1 MSLEYVQAVFELSP
15 ASGNELV
22 IMLACA
28 MRADFDGHFSPG
40 LNYLQTHAR
49 CEKRTVQRILKNLT
63 TAEEIRMVKKGDGAG
78 HKTVFRFGKK
88 YCAAVVEI
96 RRLWQEK
103 RVTPTTPFSNE
114 KRVTPTT
121 PFSDK
126 KGDILCSTH
135 INIINTKKEK
145 ENGVGLTNDFQAK
158 NLPKSQPDFLQLFP
172 ALAEFLTENFPNLP
186 PDNYT
191 NFFNY
196 HSDRETTFKGA
207 ADLQTKFKGWSRRA
221 AKLYEEKSNGKNIKP
236 VGSTARKSTVQKLRE
251 QAELH
256 GPAGDSRA
264 DFESWFNGES
274 AKNPAVKGLTG

>member
-1 MSLEYVQAVFELSP
+1 M
-15 ASGNELV
+15 
-22 IMLACA
+22 C
-28 MRADFDGHFSPG
+28 
-40 LNYLQTHAR
+40 
-49 CEKRTVQRILKNLT
+49 
-63 TAEEIRMVKKGDGAG
+63 IRD
-78 HKTVFRFGKK
+78 R
-88 YCAAVVEI
+88 
-96 RRLWQEK
+96 
-103 RVTPTTPFSNE
+103 
-114 KRVTPTT
+114 
-121 PFSDK
+121 
-126 KGDILCSTH
+126 CSTH

-158 NLPKSQPDFLQLFP
+158 NLPKLEHEFLQLFP

-207 ADLQTKFKGWSRRA
+207 ADLQTKFKGWTRRA
-221 AKLYEEKSNGKNIKP
+221 AKLYEENKPNGKNIKSVNP
-236 VGSTARKSTVQKLRE
+236 AARKSTIQKLRE
-251 QAELH
+251 QADRH

>member
-1 MSLEYVQAVFELSP
+1 MSMEYVQAVFNLAPSG
-15 ASGNELV
+15 GNELV
-22 IMLACA
+22 ILLACA

-103 RVTPTTPFSNE
+103 RVTPTTPFSNQ

-121 PFSDK
+121 PFSGK
-126 KGDILCSTH
+126 KGDNSCSTH

-145 ENGVGLTNDFQAK
+145 ENRVGLTNDFQAK
-158 NLPKSQPDFLQLFP
+158 NLPKWEYEFLQLFP
-172 ALAEFLTENFPNLP
+172 ALSEFLAENSLTLP
-186 PDNYT
+186 PDNYR
-191 NFFNY
+191 NFAEY
-196 HSDRETTFKGA
+196 HVDRETEFKNA
-207 ADLQTKFKGWSRRA
+207 ADLQTKFKGWTRRA

-236 VGSTARKSTVQKLRE
+236 VGNIARKSTVQKLRE
-251 QAELH
+251 QADRH

-264 DFESWFNGES
+264 AFDEWFNGS
-274 AKNPAVKGLTG
+274 PAKNSTGKGLAS

>member
-1 MSLEYVQAVFELSP
+1 MEYVQAVFNLAPSG
-15 ASGNELV
+15 GNELV
-22 IMLACA
+22 ILLACA

-103 RVTPTTPFSNE
+103 RVSPATPFSNQKRVSPTTPFSE
-114 KRVTPTT
+114 
-121 PFSDK
+121 K
-126 KGDILCSTH
+126 KGDISCSTH

-158 NLPKSQPDFLQLFP
+158 NLPKWEYEFLQVFP
-172 ALAEFLTENFPNLP
+172 ALSEFLAEYSFTLP
-186 PDNYT
+186 PENYA
-191 NFFNY
+191 NFADY
-196 HSDRETTFKGA
+196 HRDRETTFKGA
-207 ADLQTKFKGWSRRA
+207 ADLQTKFKGWTRRA
-221 AKLYEEKSNGKNIKP
+221 AKLYEEESNGKNIKSVNP
-236 VGSTARKSTVQKLRE
+236 AGRKSTIEKLRK

-256 GPAGDSRA
+256 GPAADSRA

-274 AKNPAVKGLTG
+274 AKSPAVKGLTG